1 MRNAMRKDNCDGWCT
16 RIGVVT
22 PHFDL
27 VPEFELCAMAPDGV
41 SIHAGRVQFGVSA
54 GSAVV
59 GADAVRAFAEP
70 PYIDDA
76 TELLA
81 EAPINAI
88 IYGFTSSSYL
98 LGADADAALRERLER
113 KSNGVPVV
121 VPCVAAVAALHL
133 FEADRLALI
142 NPPWFPEE
150 IDILGAAYF
159 QAQGIDVVYH
169 APAELEFGELPSGQL
184 VIQSALLYEWVRAH
198 VPDSA
203 DAVYIGGN
211 GFRAIGAISALEA
224 ELGRP
229 VFTANQVALW
239 EALNCVGIQASV
251 PNYGQLLEK
260 AN

>member
-1 MRNAMRKDNCDGWCT
+1 MWNDDCDGWRA
-16 RIGVVT
+16 RIGVLT

-54 GSAVV
+54 GATVV

-70 PYIDDA
+70 PYVDDA

-81 EAPINAI
+81 EAPVDAI

-113 KSNGVPVV
+113 KSAGVPVV
-121 VPCVAAVAALHL
+121 VPCVAAVTALHR
-133 FEADRLALI
+133 FEANRLALI

-150 IDILGAAYF
+150 TGVLGAKYF

-169 APAELEFGELPSGQL
+169 ALAELEFGELPSGQL
-184 VIQSALLYEWVRAH
+184 LIASAPLYEWARTH
-198 VPDSA
+198 VPDNA
-203 DAVYIGGN
+203 DVVYIGGN

-229 VFTANQVALW
+229 VLTANQVALW
-239 EALNCVGIQASV
+239 QALHCVGIQVSI

-260 AN
+260 GN